1 MLWWGKTPKY
11 QRRNTGKSFSL
22 TQSPLLPLLG
32 GMISILLAACISLL
46 GRSSRGPHPG
56 KWGLFPPCPRNMC
69 SRQREPFSRSQ
80 PSQSNVLLKPS
91 GWYGNWTQLR
101 PPRKQIFKILAG
113 GRRGGDHSS
122 RSHARPASC
131 VSFLVNSST
140 PPPKNLQW
148 SASFFR
154 FFLASTHG
162 GQCAKQHSWHL
173 RSHSKERAYPGYLIL
188 VLGNQTWV
196 RFRKC
201 GKASLLTPACGEGKC
216 SIK

>member
-1 MLWWGKTPKY
+1 MGWSQVVGGGHSEVVTSGWPVSWTWAIRG
-11 QRRNTGKSFSL
+11 S
-22 TQSPLLPLLG
+22 SP
-32 GMISILLAACISLL
+32 S
-46 GRSSRGPHPG
+46 PHPWNEHPAHIITVFQELSPWQN
-56 KWGLFPPCPRNMC
+56 K
-69 SRQREPFSRSQ
+69 E
-80 PSQSNVLLKPS
+80 LLKPS

-113 GRRGGDHSS
+113 GRQGGDHSS
-122 RSHARPASC
+122 RSPSRPASC

-140 PPPKNLQW
+140 PPPKNLEW